1 MDNQMNFVITEDEA
15 TVEALTK
22 AGLQLVQRVGNA
34 WLFLNDNKKMIFD
47 DGTKLVFSY
56 TNRMMF

>member
-1 MDNQMNFVITEDEA
+1 MNFVITEDEA